1 MESAATERAKLKAI
15 GDARSYLGKLVLEW
29 AKASPEDSRIPE
41 ALYIAFNANG
51 GYKYG
56 CSGWEHDDDVLRETS
71 SPDLKANL
79 NPGSA
84 GALARIEREARTLS
98 EEEMPVSMQ
107 TVFRGG

>member
-51 GYKYG
+51 SYKYG
-56 CSGWEHDDDVLRETS
+56 CGGWEHDDDVLRET
-71 SPDLKANL
+71 DRLLREKYAD
-79 NPGSA
+79 NPWT
-84 GALARIEREARTLS
+84 ARLPE
-98 EEEMPVSMQ
+98 PQ
-107 TVFRGG
+107 KP